1 MPLPPALADITVL
14 DLSTVGP
21 ATRATRILADYG
33 ARVIKVGVPPSKS
46 GLQTTPPFYAYSG
59 NRGMQQIKL
68 DLKAEE
74 SREVFLQLVE
84 RADVVVESYRPG
96 VVDRLGIG
104 YEDLRQRNERLVYC
118 STSGYGQDGPA
129 SQFAGHDL
137 NYVAVSGFLHCNE
150 RLADGRPP
158 IPGSSVADS
167 AAGGM
172 HAAMAILAA
181 LLRRGQTG
189 TGEYLDV
196 SVADGMLYLM
206 SIYIDEYL
214 ATGREPGPGHYI
226 LTGQYACYRTYQA
239 GDGKW
244 LALGVIEPAFW
255 ANLCKG
261 VGLEKWIEH
270 QHDDAVQDQIAADL
284 EEAFSRRSRD
294 EWVEALAGANT
305 CLGPVYSIDEVV
317 DDPQFQHRG
326 VVIDAE
332 HPTDGRFRQLRG
344 TFAGQERPEGVQP
357 VPDLSA
363 GTDTVDVLTQAG
375 LAPALIDE
383 LRERGLLA

>member
-1 MPLPPALADITVL
+1 MSLPPALADITVL

-59 NRGMQQIKL
+59 NRGMQQIRI
-68 DLKAEE
+68 DLKAED
-74 SREVFLQLVE
+74 SREAFLRLVD

-96 VVDRLGIG
+96 VADRLGIG
-104 YEDLRQRNERLVYC
+104 YDALRQRNERIVYC

-158 IPGSSVADS
+158 IPGSSIADS

-181 LLRRGQTG
+181 LLRRGQSG
-189 TGEYLDV
+189 VGEYLDV

-255 ANLCKG
+255 ANLCNG
-261 VGLEKWIEH
+261 VGLEKWIDH

-284 EEAFSRRSRD
+284 EVAFARRSRD
-294 EWVEALAGANT
+294 EWVERLAGNNT
-305 CLGPVYSIDEVV
+305 CLGPVYSIDEVIE
-317 DDPQFQHRG
+317 DPQFRHRG
-326 VVIDAE
+326 VVVEAE
-332 HPTDGRFRQLRG
+332 HPRNGRFRQLG
-344 TFAGQERPEGVQP
+344 ATFAGQERPEGVQS

-363 GTDTVDVLTQAG
+363 GTDTREILTEAG
-375 LAPALIDE
+375 LDPSVIDD
-383 LRERGLLA
+383 LTDRGLLA